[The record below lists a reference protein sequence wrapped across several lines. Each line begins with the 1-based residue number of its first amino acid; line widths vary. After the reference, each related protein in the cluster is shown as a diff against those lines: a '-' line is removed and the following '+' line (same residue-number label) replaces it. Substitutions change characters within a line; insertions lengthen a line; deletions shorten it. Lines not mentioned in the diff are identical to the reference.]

1 MWHLLLAI
9 DCLDLVQGLYVR
21 TEATM
26 DTEDLFVDDGRQ
38 RKEIHDLSAVAPHID
53 TAVLAHALIVEAV
66 DLGDLS

>member
-1 MWHLLLAI
+1 
-9 DCLDLVQGLYVR
+9 
-21 TEATM
+21 M